1 MKLIEQIK
9 SKDIFSLFGSLFGQR
24 NQWKLKKEI
33 MVQDHIQWRVWIID
47 EIKKGAGAYK
57 LGNMIRF
64 ESFGNDDESKVK
76 DEEIRR
82 KVGGP
87 GCLTSLLSKK
97 QLSCG

>member
-1 MKLIEQIK
+1 MEIEKGNNGIGPY
-9 SKDIFSLFGSLFGQR
+9 IG
-24 NQWKLKKEI
+24 
-33 MVQDHIQWRVWIID
+33 RVWIID
-47 EIKKGAGAYK
+47 EIKKGAGANK

-87 GCLTSLLSKK
+87 GCLTSLLRKK
-97 QLSCG
+97 NNFRVDNNNGCLPSLVKWSYP